1 MTVFLELLNPAR
13 IAQVIGGYLE
23 AGGPVVVVLLFS
35 TALMWLLIGER
46 MLYFWFAG
54 PQLCKTQGERWKG
67 RSYDSSWQ
75 QFAFR
80 ERLISEVQ
88 VENDRFM
95 NVIKALILITPL
107 LGLLGTVTGMIEVFQ
122 VIVETGASNARAMA
136 EGISRATIPTMTG
149 LAVSLTGVFS
159 LSYLDRRNEIIAQ
172 RASEELDIETAM
184 AYGYGRVGRLSGSDS
199 EEAEVN
205 ITPLLDIVFI
215 LLIFFIVTA
224 TFLDEIGID
233 MKTPD
238 DNPPEEETR
247 PPPSMVLSVRN
258 DGFVVVDQGRIID
271 PRSVKP
277 VIEAFKAENPRGVVL
292 LSAAPDAAVETS
304 VLVLDQARQ
313 AGVDPAIAIQQ
324 RDG

>member
-1 MTVFLELLNPAR
+1 MTVFLELLNPVH
-13 IAQVIGGYLE
+13 IAQVIGDYLE

-46 MLYFWFAG
+46 LLYFWFAG
-54 PQLCKTQGERWKG
+54 PRLCKAQRERWED

-159 LSYLDRRNEIIAQ
+159 LSYLDRKNEVIAQ
-172 RASEELDIETAM
+172 RASEELDVETAM
-184 AYGYGRVGRLSGSDS
+184 AYGYGRIGRLSGGDSD
-199 EEAEVN
+199 EAEVN

-224 TFLDEIGID
+224 TFLDEIGIG

-238 DNPPEEETR
+238 DNPPEEQTR

-258 DGFVVVDQGRIID
+258 DGFVVVDRGRIID

-292 LSAAPDAAVETS
+292 LSAAPDATVETS